1 MFRTFI
7 NKLLDNGLLFATLFL
22 HLLSAS
28 ISTLIFLIVGVVVDW
43 FQKHT

>member
-7 NKLLDNGLLFATLFL
+7 NRLLDNGLLFATLFL
-22 HLLSAS
+22 HLLSAG
-28 ISTLIFLIVGVVVDW
+28 ITTIAILLVGIIVDW